1 MSAAGDAQR
10 VITTI
15 LVVDDDLI
23 LLAALVRSI
32 PKRFT
37 LLTASNMREAVA
49 ATTGAA
55 VDVAVVDA
63 YLGGEHGLD
72 VIEQLHKKSPSTTLI
87 MASGRMTFD
96 LAVRAARAGAHDVTV
111 KPFYLNEIVR
121 VLEGGVTAESSNP
134 QLLSLDQMTSE
145 YVQRAVHECDGNI
158 SKAARLLGIDRN
170 TLKRYL
176 RR

>member
-1 MSAAGDAQR
+1 MSGSGDAQR
-10 VITTI
+10 VIKTI
-15 LVVDDDLI
+15 LVVDDDPI
-23 LLAALVRSI
+23 LLAALGRSI

-37 LLTASNMREAVA
+37 LLAASNVGDALRAVA
-49 ATTGAA
+49 AAA

-63 YLGGEHGLD
+63 FLGGEHGLD
-72 VIEQLHKKSPSTTLI
+72 VIQQLHKKSPSTTLI
-87 MASGRMTFD
+87 LASGRMTFD

-111 KPFYLNEIVR
+111 KPFSLIEIIR
-121 VLEGGVTAESSNP
+121 VLEGGVTTENSNP
-134 QLLSLDQMTSE
+134 PLLSLDQMTTE
-145 YVQRAVHECDGNI
+145 YVQRAVQECEGNI